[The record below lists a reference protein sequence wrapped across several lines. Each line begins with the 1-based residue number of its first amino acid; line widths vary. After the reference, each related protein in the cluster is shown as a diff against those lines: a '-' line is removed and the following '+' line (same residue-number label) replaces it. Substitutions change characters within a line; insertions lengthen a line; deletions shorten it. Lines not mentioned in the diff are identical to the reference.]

1 MTQNAP
7 YSVVTA
13 ARLYA
18 IKPNRVRALEFA
30 LAWAL
35 RQTHGKLYCEC
46 GKVAGDDEH
55 QPKCK
60 WRRAWEVWE
69 GANTF

>member
-1 MTQNAP
+1 MGTMTEATKQQMDNAL
-7 YSVVTA
+7 SD
-13 ARLYA
+13 
-18 IKPNRVRALEFA
+18 KPNRVRALEFA